1 MFTVKISKIRGFA
14 VFYGQRKLVNFA
26 SLDYQV
32 GHGFTTKH
40 MNEYR
45 FQEIADTPPQ
55 KHDPG
60 YGKVIASRGDLAVR
74 FDGGVYSIWFGPR
87 LITATE
93 DRDHA
98 ESFVDALKKL

>member
-1 MFTVKISKIRGFA
+1 
-14 VFYGQRKLVNFA
+14 
-26 SLDYQV
+26 
-32 GHGFTTKH
+32 

-60 YGKVIASRGDLAVR
+60 YGTVIASRGDLAVR

-93 DRDHA
+93 DREHA
-98 ESFVDALKKL
+98 ESFAAALKKI